1 MNRLRHVFWLG
12 VKEMRSLGGDT
23 VIVLLLVYSFSYGTY
38 TEATGFMIEVNNA
51 SIAIV
56 DEDRSALSRRIIQS
70 FQPPRFFEPV
80 LIDAREVDGLMDQ
93 SKFMFVVDIP
103 PRFEADVL
111 EGRRPEVQVNIDATA
126 TMQAGIGAGYIH
138 QLVTDEVDRFVN
150 RSDET
155 ARMPVELV
163 TRLAFNPNGSQRW
176 FAGIVSI
183 INHVGMMTIILT
195 GAALIREREHGTIE
209 HLLVMPL
216 SPLDLVLAKVWSSA
230 LVILVAASL
239 CLVIVIEM
247 VLDVPIAGSRL
258 LFLGGSVLYLFFAA
272 ALGIF
277 LGTVSRSMAQF
288 ALLLILT
295 MLILQMLSGTDTPI
309 ESQPDWLQKFTFFLP
324 SRHYVSFSQAIIRR
338 GADFSMVWREFLMVT
353 VLGMAF
359 FALSLRLFRRSI
371 ATYH

>member
-1 MNRLRHVFWLG
+1 MNRLRHIFWLG
-12 VKEMRSLGGDT
+12 IKEMRSLGSDT
-23 VIVLLLVYSFSYGTY
+23 VIVLLLIYSFSYGTY
-38 TEATGFMIEVNNA
+38 TEATGISVEVSNS

-56 DEDRSALSRRIIQS
+56 DEDRSVLSRRIIQS

-80 LIDAREVDGLMDQ
+80 LIGAHQVDEVMDQ
-93 SKFMFVVDIP
+93 NRFLFVVDIP

-138 QLVTDEVDRFVN
+138 ELVTAEVARFVS
-150 RSDET
+150 RTDEP

-163 TRLAFNPNGSQRW
+163 TRLAFNPNGSQWW

-183 INHVGMMTIILT
+183 INHVGMMTIVLT

-230 LVILVAASL
+230 LVILVAAAL

-247 VLDVPIAGSRL
+247 VLEVPVAGSRL
-258 LFLGGSVLYLFFAA
+258 LFLGGSALYLFFAA

-288 ALLLILT
+288 ALLFILT

-309 ESQPDWLQKFTFFLP
+309 ESQPEWLRRFTFFLP
-324 SRHYVSFSQAIIRR
+324 SRHYVSFSQAIICR
-338 GADFSMVWREFLMVT
+338 GADFSMVWREFVIVL
-353 VLGMAF
+353 VLGLVF
-359 FALSLRLFRRSI
+359 FALSLRLFRKSVT
-371 ATYH
+371 AYH

>member
-1 MNRLRHVFWLG
+1 MNRLQHIFWLG
-12 VKEMRSLGGDT
+12 MKEMRSLGGDT

-38 TEATGFMIEVNNA
+38 TEATGITVEVHNS

-56 DEDRSALSRRIIQS
+56 DEDKSTLSRRIILA

-80 LIDAREVDGLMDQ
+80 LIEAGQVDGLMDQ
-93 SKFMFVVDIP
+93 NKFMFVVDIP

-111 EGRRPEVQVNIDATA
+111 EGRRPQVQVNIDATA

-138 QLVTDEVDRFVN
+138 ALVTEEVDRFVS

-163 TRLAFNPNGSQRW
+163 TRLAFNPNANQKW

-230 LVILVAASL
+230 LVILVAASA

-258 LFLGGSVLYLFFAA
+258 LFLCGTILYLFFAA

-309 ESQPDWLQKFTFFLP
+309 ESQPDWLRKFTVFLP
-324 SRHYVSFSQAIIRR
+324 SRHYVSFSQAILRR
-338 GADFSMVWREFLMVT
+338 GADFPMVWREFLIVT
-353 VLGMAF
+353 VLGLAF
-359 FALSLRLFRRSI
+359 FTLSLSLFRKSI
-371 ATYH
+371 ATHR

>member
-1 MNRLRHVFWLG
+1 
-12 VKEMRSLGGDT
+12 
-23 VIVLLLVYSFSYGTY
+23 
-38 TEATGFMIEVNNA
+38 
-51 SIAIV
+51 
-56 DEDRSALSRRIIQS
+56 
-70 FQPPRFFEPV
+70 
-80 LIDAREVDGLMDQ
+80 
-93 SKFMFVVDIP
+93 
-103 PRFEADVL
+103 
-111 EGRRPEVQVNIDATA
+111 
-126 TMQAGIGAGYIH
+126 
-138 QLVTDEVDRFVN
+138 VTDEVNRFFN
-150 RSDET
+150 RTDET
-155 ARMPVELV
+155 ASMPVELV
-163 TRLAFNPNGSQRW
+163 TRLAFNPNANQKW

-230 LVILVAASL
+230 LVILVATAA

-309 ESQPDWLQKFTFFLP
+309 ESQPDWLRRFTFFLP
-324 SRHYVSFSQAIIRR
+324 SRHYVSFSQAILRR
-338 GADFSMVWREFLMVT
+338 GADFTMVWSEFLIVA
-353 VLGMAF
+353 VLGLVF
-359 FALSLRLFRRSI
+359 FTLSLSLFRRSI
-371 ATYH
+371 ATCR

>member
-1 MNRLRHVFWLG
+1 MDRLRHVFWLG
-12 VKEMRSLGGDT
+12 MKEMRSLGGDT
-23 VIVLLLVYSFSYGTY
+23 VIVLLLIYSFSYGTY
-38 TEATGFMIEVNNA
+38 TEATGITVEVHNS

-56 DEDRSALSRRIIQS
+56 DEDRSTLSRRIIES

-80 LIDAREVDGLMDQ
+80 LIEAEQVDGLMDQ
-93 SKFMFVVDIP
+93 NKFMFVVDIP

-111 EGRRPEVQVNIDATA
+111 EGRRPQVQVNIDATA

-138 QLVTDEVDRFVN
+138 GLVTDEVNRFVS
-150 RSDET
+150 RTDET

-163 TRLAFNPNGSQRW
+163 TRLAFNPNASQKW

-230 LVILVAASL
+230 LVILAASAA

-309 ESQPDWLQKFTFFLP
+309 ESQPDWLRRFTFFLP
-324 SRHYVSFSQAIIRR
+324 SRHYVSFSQAILRR
-338 GADFSMVWREFLMVT
+338 GADFTMVWSEFLIVA
-353 VLGMAF
+353 VLGLVF
-359 FALSLRLFRRSI
+359 FTLSLRRFRRSV
-371 ATYH
+371 ATYR